1 MTPARP
7 IAPAEVAQG
16 MAHVSLFSGVG
27 GFELAM
33 AQAGIPTIAACEIDK
48 AARGVL
54 ADHFPDTHI
63 YHDVKGVTGD
73 SLRSLGADPG
83 RTVLTAG
90 WPCFAAGTPILTE
103 DGWIAIEDICV
114 GDRVLTHT
122 GSWRPVVEVMSR
134 LVDEVVEIKAHGT
147 AGVVTTTAEH
157 PFYARRTSREW
168 VGRKAGSWRRNLG
181 TASWVNASDLGEHHV
196 SQVLPEVNENSP
208 GSEDLW
214 WVVGRFLADGWLT
227 TGKRGERTRTVIC
240 CGADEA
246 DYLAERI
253 SRVVHATRADVRTG
267 VKFTITQHWFAE
279 LVRPLGRGAHQK
291 TLTRRELELPS
302 RFAAALLDGWMS
314 GDGSRAAGQ
323 WKVATTSPSL
333 ALSMAL
339 IAQRSSSS
347 VATIHGVTPAP
358 KKFIEGR
365 QVNQR
370 PWWQVGIPDS
380 QRSAFVEGKYGWKK
394 VRSVQRVRRSAR
406 VYNLGVAGDESY
418 VANGLVVHNCQ
429 GNSVAGRRGGMA
441 DERSGLW
448 AEVARILAEFRPA
461 WFVGENVPG
470 LLSVAGGWDYATVLG
485 DMARLGYGFAWRVLD
500 ARRFGVPQRRRRI
513 VLVGHLGDDGRAPAQ
528 VLLEPEG
535 GGRNPAEGITPRPTF
550 ARRTGSGA
558 HFRSVSPAVTAK
570 WAKGAGGP
578 AGDEDQNLVLS
589 VTGTTTHALT
599 AEGHDAGEDGT
610 GRGTP
615 IVVAPALAA
624 TLTSGQSGEGVGAP
638 GRRQEDDHNLV
649 AYQCHG
655 SNVGPMGT
663 LRAGNGNAAG
673 GVPFIYAAKA
683 ASTIQAGGGDRY
695 RVDAESAA
703 GGHLVAYQKVRRS
716 GERGPDGELPP
727 EVWAERDV
735 AATLSPADLTSE
747 HRAVELVAF
756 ALRGRDDGALPE
768 VHGDGQTVG
777 SLRAA
782 SGGSSR
788 DYIAG
793 TTVRRLTPLE
803 AERLQGYPDGW
814 TLTSNGKP
822 QADGARYKQ
831 LGNSIAVP
839 VFVWVAKRLAAVASA
854 CHGTGAAA

>member
-1 MTPARP
+1 MTPYYSDAQTTLYHGDAIDILADRMTPTRP
-7 IAPAEVAQG
+7 IAPAEAAQG

-33 AQAGIPTIAACEIDK
+33 QQAGIPTIAACEIDK

-90 WPCFAAGTPILTE
+90 WP
-103 DGWIAIEDICV
+103 
-114 GDRVLTHT
+114 
-122 GSWRPVVEVMSR
+122 
-134 LVDEVVEIKAHGT
+134 
-147 AGVVTTTAEH
+147 
-157 PFYARRTSREW
+157 
-168 VGRKAGSWRRNLG
+168 
-181 TASWVNASDLGEHHV
+181 
-196 SQVLPEVNENSP
+196 
-208 GSEDLW
+208 
-214 WVVGRFLADGWLT
+214 
-227 TGKRGERTRTVIC
+227 
-240 CGADEA
+240 
-246 DYLAERI
+246 
-253 SRVVHATRADVRTG
+253 
-267 VKFTITQHWFAE
+267 
-279 LVRPLGRGAHQK
+279 
-291 TLTRRELELPS
+291 
-302 RFAAALLDGWMS
+302 
-314 GDGSRAAGQ
+314 
-323 WKVATTSPSL
+323 
-333 ALSMAL
+333 
-339 IAQRSSSS
+339 
-347 VATIHGVTPAP
+347 
-358 KKFIEGR
+358 
-365 QVNQR
+365 
-370 PWWQVGIPDS
+370 
-380 QRSAFVEGKYGWKK
+380 
-394 VRSVQRVRRSAR
+394 
-406 VYNLGVAGDESY
+406 
-418 VANGLVVHNCQ
+418 CQ

-535 GGRNPAEGITPRPTF
+535 GGRNPAEGITPRPIF
-550 ARRTGSGA
+550 ARRAGGSA

-589 VTGTTTHALT
+589 VTGTTTHAPT
-599 AEGHDAGEDGT
+599 
-610 GRGTP
+610 
-615 IVVAPALAA
+615 
-624 TLTSGQSGEGVGAP
+624 
-638 GRRQEDDHNLV
+638 
-649 AYQCHG
+649 
-655 SNVGPMGT
+655 
-663 LRAGNGNAAG
+663 
-673 GVPFIYAAKA
+673 
-683 ASTIQAGGGDRY
+683 
-695 RVDAESAA
+695 
-703 GGHLVAYQKVRRS
+703 
-716 GERGPDGELPP
+716 
-727 EVWAERDV
+727 AERDV

-803 AERLQGYPDGW
+803 AERLQGLPDGW

-822 QADGARYKQ
+822 QADSARYKQ

-839 VFVWVAKRLAAVASA
+839 VFVWVAKRLAAVASS
-854 CHGTGAAA
+854 CHGTGGRSVTRVLMQRSGRWSICCTVPNCDHYVYGITTEPEARRMASHHDAQHRRSQR

>member
-1 MTPARP
+1 MTTARP

-33 AQAGIPTIAACEIDK
+33 QQAGIPTIAACEIDK

-90 WPCFAAGTPILTE
+90 WPC
-103 DGWIAIEDICV
+103 
-114 GDRVLTHT
+114 
-122 GSWRPVVEVMSR
+122 
-134 LVDEVVEIKAHGT
+134 
-147 AGVVTTTAEH
+147 
-157 PFYARRTSREW
+157 
-168 VGRKAGSWRRNLG
+168 
-181 TASWVNASDLGEHHV
+181 
-196 SQVLPEVNENSP
+196 
-208 GSEDLW
+208 
-214 WVVGRFLADGWLT
+214 
-227 TGKRGERTRTVIC
+227 
-240 CGADEA
+240 
-246 DYLAERI
+246 
-253 SRVVHATRADVRTG
+253 
-267 VKFTITQHWFAE
+267 
-279 LVRPLGRGAHQK
+279 
-291 TLTRRELELPS
+291 
-302 RFAAALLDGWMS
+302 
-314 GDGSRAAGQ
+314 
-323 WKVATTSPSL
+323 
-333 ALSMAL
+333 
-339 IAQRSSSS
+339 
-347 VATIHGVTPAP
+347 
-358 KKFIEGR
+358 
-365 QVNQR
+365 
-370 PWWQVGIPDS
+370 
-380 QRSAFVEGKYGWKK
+380 
-394 VRSVQRVRRSAR
+394 
-406 VYNLGVAGDESY
+406 
-418 VANGLVVHNCQ
+418 Q

-485 DMARLGYGFAWRVLD
+485 DLARLGYGFAWRVLD

-535 GGRNPAEGITPRPTF
+535 GGRNPAESITPRPIF

-570 WAKGAGGP
+570 WAKGTGGP

-599 AEGHDAGEDGT
+599 AEGHDASEDGT

-615 IVVAPALAA
+615 I
-624 TLTSGQSGEGVGAP
+624 
-638 GRRQEDDHNLV
+638 
-649 AYQCHG
+649 
-655 SNVGPMGT
+655 
-663 LRAGNGNAAG
+663 
-673 GVPFIYAAKA
+673 IYAAET
-683 ASTIQAGGGDRY
+683 ASTIQAGGGDRGY

-747 HRAVELVAF
+747 HRAVELVA
-756 ALRGRDDGALPE
+756 
-768 VHGDGQTVG
+768 
-777 SLRAA
+777 
-782 SGGSSR
+782 
-788 DYIAG
+788 G

-822 QADGARYKQ
+822 QADSARYKQ

-839 VFVWVAKRLAAVASA
+839 VFTWVAKRLAAVASS